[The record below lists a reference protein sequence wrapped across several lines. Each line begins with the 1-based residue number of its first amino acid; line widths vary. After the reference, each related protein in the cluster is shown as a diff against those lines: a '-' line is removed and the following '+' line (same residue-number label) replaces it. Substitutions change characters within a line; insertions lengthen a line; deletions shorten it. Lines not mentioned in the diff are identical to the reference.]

1 MYNSSYSRAKFG
13 PEVRS
18 LKKSKGKSCGYYVKV
33 VFILSSLIQSLIIVS
48 LVLFV
53 IYGQP
58 EKSAVEKRVKELE
71 LVFNKLSVKN
81 MELRKEKT
89 GLETQLKARAE
100 EKAALEKEM
109 TKQKADANKTVDEW
123 KRKYTFCSLSTRCP
137 PPPVQSPLVVTR
149 SNPNSELTTLKTRS
163 ARQDAMINLLTSNF
177 TQTVRTLRDERD
189 NALRD
194 RAQFYEDVIKLRG
207 DNTICKEQLITYTRK
222 CKEDFAKSLEGIT
235 AVTRE
240 FLKRINN
247 LFPNQMTFHLTCKS
261 QLEQME
267 KIKSSCTNLSRDVEN
282 KFQMYLDNVGRL
294 VSEIQGNSSRLEV
307 ENRHLLSNFQEC
319 QRRRS
324 EFAEKTAKEFDLL
337 QRSHDD
343 KVEKL
348 LLEQKQLRAQ
358 PCNIK
363 PGSANPVGF
372 QATSQQGRQTAANW
386 TSFAGPGISKTPT
399 GK

>member
-1 MYNSSYSRAKFG
+1 M
-13 PEVRS
+13 
-18 LKKSKGKSCGYYVKV
+18 KKSKGKSCGYYVKV

-100 EKAALEKEM
+100 EKTALEKEM
-109 TKQKADANKTVDEW
+109 TKQKADSNKTVEDW
-123 KRKYTFCSLSTRCP
+123 KKKYTFCMSTRCAP
-137 PPPVQSPLVVTR
+137 PLVQSLPVVPR
-149 SNPNSELTTLKTRS
+149 GNPSSELTALKARS
-163 ARQDAMINLLTSNF
+163 ATQDAMIKLLNSNF

-282 KFQMYLDNVGRL
+282 KFQMYLDNVGRM

-324 EFAEKTAKEFDLL
+324 EYADQTAKQFDLM
-337 QRSHDD
+337 QRTHDD

-363 PGSANPVGF
+363 PSSANPVGF
-372 QATSQQGRQTAANW
+372 QAASQQGRQTAANW

>member
-58 EKSAVEKRVKELE
+58 EKSAVEKRELE

-123 KRKYTFCSLSTRCP
+123 KRKYVSLFYLPC
-137 PPPVQSPLVVTR
+137 
-149 SNPNSELTTLKTRS
+149 ELTTLKARS

-324 EFAEKTAKEFDLL
+324 EFADQTAKQFDLL

-343 KVEKL
+343 KVN
-348 LLEQKQLRAQ
+348 
-358 PCNIK
+358 NIWMDAHC
-363 PGSANPVGF
+363 GWEAGANKELVK
-372 QATSQQGRQTAANW
+372 S
-386 TSFAGPGISKTPT
+386 
-399 GK
+399 